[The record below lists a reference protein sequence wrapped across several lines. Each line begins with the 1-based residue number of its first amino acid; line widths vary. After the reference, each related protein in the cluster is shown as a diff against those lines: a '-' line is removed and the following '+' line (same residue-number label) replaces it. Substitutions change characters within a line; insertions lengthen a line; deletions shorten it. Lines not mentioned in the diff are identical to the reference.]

1 MATLT
6 GEDVVSAVSKQVRSR
21 FSTAE
26 IKAIYKDLPQQ
37 NIKKPYAFIHQVNA
51 THTNQLKNKAK
62 WGFIID
68 IRVHPEDEQTNV
80 QTWARDISVRMIEAV
95 NIITISGQSVKS
107 TSLEY
112 KVEDNVLHFIVSYS
126 YGVVRM
132 EDDVPNME
140 TIAYGDRIK

>member
-1 MATLT
+1 MASLT
-6 GEDVVSAVSKQVRSR
+6 GEDVVSAVSKQVRSK

-51 THTNQLKNKAK
+51 THTNQLRNKAR

-95 NIITISGQSVKS
+95 NIITISGHSVKS

-112 KVEDNVLHFIVSYS
+112 RVEDNTLHFIVSYS
-126 YGVVRM
+126 FGVLHI
-132 EDDVPNME
+132 EDAAPDME
-140 TIAYGDRIK
+140 TMTYGEKIK

>member
-6 GEDVVSAVSKQVRSR
+6 GEDVVSAVSKRVRST

-51 THTNQLKNKAK
+51 THSNQLRNKAN

-68 IRVHPEDEQTNV
+68 VRVHLEDEQTNI
-80 QTWARDISVRMIEAV
+80 QTWARDVGIRLMEAI
-95 NIITISGQSVKS
+95 NIIIVDGRPVKS
-107 TSLEY
+107 VSLEY
-112 KVEDNVLHFIVSYS
+112 KVEENVLHVIASYS
-126 YGVVRM
+126 YRVVQI
-132 EDDVPNME
+132 EDDGPNME
-140 TIAYGDRIK
+140 TLSYGDRIK

>member
-6 GEDVVSAVSKQVRSR
+6 GEDVVSAISKRVRSM
-21 FSTAE
+21 FSQSE

-51 THTNQLKNKAK
+51 THTNQLRNKGR

-68 IRVHPEDEQTNV
+68 VRVHPEDERTDI
-80 QTWARDISVRMIEAV
+80 QTWARGISLKMLEAI
-95 NIITISGQSVKS
+95 NIITVDGSPVKS

-112 KVEDNVLHFIVSYS
+112 KVEDNVLHVIASYS
-126 YGVVRM
+126 YGVVHIENEAPDM
-132 EDDVPNME
+132 QNM
-140 TIAYGDRIK
+140 TYGERVK